1 MSGGLPKYLALDWNG
16 TVVPWFGMPPFPGAL
31 EFVEQLRQAGVRI
44 CVVSHAEPSHIQGDV
59 ARVGMEADE
68 VVGTHNKKVEFARLQ
83 QQWGSGLAIGDTAM
97 DMRAA
102 VSAGIPFLQ
111 ARLEGQPMLES
122 AHGCLTDWHEAP
134 LILRSM
140 AGLYAHS

>member
-1 MSGGLPKYLALDWNG
+1 MSGGLPKFLALDWNG
-16 TVVPWFGMPPFPGAL
+16 TVVPWFGMPPFSGAL

-59 ARVGMEADE
+59 RRVGLAADE
-68 VVGTHNKKVEFARLQ
+68 IIGTTNKEAEFARLQ
-83 QQWGSGLAIGDTAM
+83 AEWGCGLAIGDTPM

-102 VSAGIPFLQ
+102 VAAGIPFLQ
-111 ARLEGQPMLES
+111 ARLEGQPMMET
-122 AHGCLTDWHEAP
+122 AHGCLDAWSEAP
-134 LILRSM
+134 LILQSM